1 MKGFFILLTLI
12 GGLVVGAGF
21 SLLGGLFVMLLWNWL
36 IPSILG
42 LGVITFWQAWGLTW
56 LCSILFKPTSVKSN
70 SG

>member
-1 MKGFFILLTLI
+1 MRGFLILLALI
-12 GGLVVGAGF
+12 GGLFTGAGF

-36 IPSILG
+36 IPGILG

-56 LCSILFKPTSVKSN
+56 LCAILFKSTSVNSN

>member
-1 MKGFFILLTLI
+1 MKGFIVLLALI

-56 LCSILFKPTSVKSN
+56 LCSILFKGGMSVKSN
-70 SG
+70 D